1 MERETGRQT
10 SSEKAGG
17 SLTGSAVRLIT
28 AHRDKAT
35 GRNYRLTHWGWLQ
48 REGVKTGMGGTEHFD
63 TCSYS
68 YRLWSTRLGCQLGR
82 KRQIIKDS
90 IHLLKK
96 LFVHGICLLWVRQKY
111 AIQTAPNKNWYLSVY
126 IYIYNKSLLLNNKS
140 KFSWVS
146 ALRQKDP

>member
-68 YRLWSTRLGCQLGR
+68 YRL
-82 KRQIIKDS
+82 
-90 IHLLKK
+90 
-96 LFVHGICLLWVRQKY
+96 
-111 AIQTAPNKNWYLSVY
+111 
-126 IYIYNKSLLLNNKS
+126 
-140 KFSWVS
+140 
-146 ALRQKDP
+146 